1 MPRLD
6 VNRPEMEDLQF
17 VLFVTALCTSE
28 LSTLN
33 IPEALRR
40 EIFDRC
46 WALVHEG
53 PPPTTQ
59 QERVLDLRW
68 GTEVTLDA
76 LVETIRTML
85 AEAGITTLIWDHP
98 ASEPRLSSSPG
109 AQPLI
114 DRLKEW
120 EPPPPGPKPSNS

>member
-1 MPRLD
+1 
-6 VNRPEMEDLQF
+6 MEDLQF

-28 LSTLN
+28 LPTLN
-33 IPEALRR
+33 IPEVLRR

-53 PPPTTQ
+53 PPPAAQ
-59 QERVLDLRW
+59 QERVLDLRS

-85 AEAGITTLIWDHP
+85 TEAGITTLVWDHP
-98 ASEPRLSSSPG
+98 ASEPRLPSSPG

-120 EPPPPGPKPSNS
+120 EPPPPGTKPSNS